1 MDGGGVGVGGAGEG
15 GVGVAAGV
23 DADTALS
30 AAADDIADDT
40 GGSGLDWWEL
50 EEDAPPDIDPADVDA
65 IVSQL
70 LL

>member
-1 MDGGGVGVGGAGEG
+1 M
-15 GVGVAAGV
+15 AAGV
-23 DADTALS
+23 DADPALA

-50 EEDAPPDIDPADVDA
+50 EEDARPDIDPADIDA
-65 IVSQL
+65 IVAQL

>member
-1 MDGGGVGVGGAGEG
+1 VAGGI
-15 GVGVAAGV
+15 